1 MTGASILSVTLS
13 LDDLVGATEALPPT
27 PVQPTP
33 PPGPVG
39 PVGGSLLDGLE
50 QPHLGG

>member
-1 MTGASILSVTLS
+1 VSVLSVTLS
-13 LDDLVGATEALPPT
+13 LDDLVGATEAFPST

-33 PPGPVG
+33 APGPIG

-50 QPHLGG
+50 QSHLGS